1 MRRVHLAAILV
12 LLALTL
18 PAAPAHAAGAVTV
31 CDEAHLKTALAGGGT
46 VTFSCSGTV
55 VLTSTITI
63 AANTTIDGAGQTVT
77 ISGNHAVR
85 VFVLNSGISLSLNNL
100 MVAYGTVAG
109 TDDGGGILSSGGLLT
124 ANNTTFYGNSAGEGG
139 AILSNGGT
147 VIVENSG
154 FYENSAGN
162 YGGGISEHG
171 AKVTITGTN
180 FSDNTSGNGAAG
192 IYADGGRVTVQDS
205 SFHTNTADNF
215 SGAIWQEYG
224 TLTVTNSIFDSNRG
238 GLLGGAIQSG
248 GTTTVSNSTFY
259 NNNAVY
265 GGGLYNDGTGTV
277 TGSTFYGNIS
287 TSGGA
292 GHGGAI
298 YNEGATLS
306 VSNSTLYD
314 NTGDNGG
321 GIANEQGAVTVVN
334 STIAGNSGA
343 GISYLGPSGTTTLK
357 NTIVAGNLPGGN
369 CSGAVADG
377 LGNLTYPDRTC
388 PGINRNPVL
397 GSLQNNG
404 GPTQT
409 MALGVGSAAIDVGNA
424 AACAASPVNNL
435 DQRGVTRPQGAGCD
449 IGAVE
454 QQPAGAPRPP
464 SPWVDIDI
472 KPGSDPNTINCRNAN
487 ALITVAILTTGSF
500 DATTVDPRTVR
511 FAGAAETHVHKQ
523 TGEAIRHVED
533 VNGDG
538 KADLVF
544 HFRLGSTR
552 LTCESRAGM
561 LWGRTLAG
569 QFIWGIGS
577 VRMVGGG

>member
-18 PAAPAHAAGAVTV
+18 PAAPAHAGGAVTV
-31 CDEAHLKTALAGGGT
+31 CDEAHLKTALASGGT
-46 VTFSCSGTV
+46 VTFSCSGTII
-55 VLTSTITI
+55 LTSTITI
-63 AANTTIDGAGQTVT
+63 AANTTIDGVGQTVT

-85 VFVLNSGISLSLNNL
+85 IFVLNSGISLSLSNL
-100 MVAYGTVAG
+100 TVAYGYVTG
-109 TDDGGGILSSGGLLT
+109 PDQDGGAISSSGGLLT
-124 ANNTTFYGNSAGEGG
+124 VNNTTFSTNSAEEGG
-139 AILSNGGT
+139 AICSNGGT
-147 VIVENSG
+147 VTAANSG
-154 FYENSAGN
+154 FFDNSAGN
-162 YGGGISEHG
+162 YGGAISEHG
-171 AKVTITGTN
+171 ATVTVTGTN
-180 FSDNTSGNGAAG
+180 FSGNSAGNGAAG
-192 IYADGGRVTVQDS
+192 IYADGGRVSVNDS
-205 SFHTNTADNF
+205 SFHTNSAANF

-298 YNEGATLS
+298 YNEGATRS

-343 GISYLGPSGTTTLK
+343 GIYYLGPSGTTTLK

-435 DQRGVTRPQGAGCD
+435 DQRGVARPQGAHCD
-449 IGAVE
+449 IGALE
-454 QQPAGAPRPP
+454 
-464 SPWVDIDI
+464 
-472 KPGSDPNTINCRNAN
+472 K
-487 ALITVAILTTGSF
+487 
-500 DATTVDPRTVR
+500 
-511 FAGAAETHVHKQ
+511 
-523 TGEAIRHVED
+523 
-533 VNGDG
+533 
-538 KADLVF
+538 
-544 HFRLGSTR
+544 
-552 LTCESRAGM
+552 
-561 LWGRTLAG
+561 
-569 QFIWGIGS
+569 
-577 VRMVGGG
+577 